1 MMHLRGVVCWPIV
14 DPTLQ
19 DFVEPWRHLPSRDC
33 DRFALVWESAC
44 LKELGS
50 AVGMFI
56 AQQALQQVSLGELP
70 SRMMIS
76 GQQTCW

>member
-1 MMHLRGVVCWPIV
+1 M
-14 DPTLQ
+14 
-19 DFVEPWRHLPSRDC
+19 EPWRQLPSRDC

-56 AQQALQQVSLGELP
+56 AQQALQQVSLGGPAIKNDDLWAADMLV
-70 SRMMIS
+70 MMVLE
-76 GQQTCW
+76 GMGEG